1 MDLLLMIRN
10 GLATIWGKTKDRL
23 HLRVFWGTILVLLIV
38 YQLIAVY
45 ENQSTFYISVLGDSF
60 SSYKGE
66 CPKDYR
72 FYYDGERSGVTSVDE
87 MWWSILCK
95 QVSAKPLM
103 IEALSGCTVT
113 EGIRVDS
120 LIAASNIKRCNNLN
134 RGLLQPDLIIIAVG
148 INDYSCDVPIDN
160 FSAAYSKMLQQI
172 KDNYPGAIIVCVS
185 PWFTQ
190 RGKWDGEAFRNELG
204 LTIDEYSH
212 IVDRI
217 SSEWD
222 CLFFD
227 TDVMGFTKENYYPT
241 YCIDSEECPTHP
253 NAAGQKLIG
262 ETLSEWM
269 INNRLL
275 MTDD

>member
-1 MDLLLMIRN
+1 MDSLLMIRN
-10 GLATIWGKTKDRL
+10 GLVAIWKKINDRL
-23 HLRVFWGTILVLLIV
+23 PLRVFVAIIISC
-38 YQLIAVY
+38 LIAFPLIALY
-45 ENQSTFYISVLGDSF
+45 KNESTIYISVLGDSF

-72 FYYDGERSGVTSVDE
+72 FYYDGERSGVISVDE

-95 QVSAKPLM
+95 QISAKPLM

-120 LIAASNIKRCNNLN
+120 LIAASNIRRCNNLN
-134 RGLLQPDLIIIAVG
+134 RGLLQPDVIIIAVG
-148 INDYSCDVPIDN
+148 VNDYSCDVPIDD
-160 FSAAYSKMLQQI
+160 FSAAYSIMLQQI
-172 KDNYPGAIIVCVS
+172 KDNYPRATIICIS

-190 RGKWDGEAFRNELG
+190 RGKLDGKAYRNELG

-212 IVDRI
+212 NVDRI

-227 TDVMGFTKENYYPT
+227 ANVIGFTKENYYPT

-275 MTDD
+275 MCQ